1 MTLGLPGVIKV
12 KSFLPKALVGSQNK
26 KKAADEEEDEQ
37 VGLAKGEKREI
48 EGIIAE
54 NADTVEP
61 LLDSFGS
68 YSCDMVSYYY
78 TPFTTA
84 LLIFYREEC
93 GLPALYGIKEQDM
106 SYYVYFQGMIIPFQ
120 IVADVFIHSCNELY
134 HGWKIYD
141 YLVYTRYRFLQREC
155 RWKGLE
161 DSLDE
166 CIDESLRTLDQ
177 MCFSSQYY
185 MMMTVHVNGIF
196 MFVFGVEIMLRA
208 EYNFLGDQAAL
219 SVIPFV
225 IWSSIFIRKLV
236 LYLAIKIK
244 LWKIKHENTAWH
256 SAIPEEDEFDI
267 PGWEDINGASHDAF
281 IMNQRITQ
289 ETFRFKFLNY
299 NRTWLINQLPSI
311 LTPRTLRRSR
321 PYLINQFTR
330 ILNSL
335 NQDISS
341 DDEEDGGEQFGP
353 VALSAPSR
361 NLVRWWLA
369 QARRRMRLREVVQP
383 LINKARGT
391 QCEQCLSRKQLNVE
405 IVIPLEVLAEKFDEE
420 HPDEEFDQVAWKTF
434 WIRHQRY
441 RTVCLACVTAR
452 KEQERNIAMKDAGLF
467 AESDDDDR
475 DAEYPEWGP
484 VYLSAASRAMLISWY
499 RQAQEQLFGKG
510 GRKRKQVMIDVSD
523 DEGDEVPSQ
532 WANTKIDLSAAS
544 HALAIRWLRTARAN
558 IQKAKGLGGEDDASK
573 KLVHRRRKPGGKQ
586 EGGKKSKN
594 RKK

>member
-1 MTLGLPGVIKV
+1 MG
-12 KSFLPKALVGSQNK
+12 
-26 KKAADEEEDEQ
+26 
-37 VGLAKGEKREI
+37 
-48 EGIIAE
+48 
-54 NADTVEP
+54 
-61 LLDSFGS
+61 
-68 YSCDMVSYYY
+68 
-78 TPFTTA
+78 
-84 LLIFYREEC
+84 
-93 GLPALYGIKEQDM
+93 
-106 SYYVYFQGMIIPFQ
+106 
-120 IVADVFIHSCNELY
+120 
-134 HGWKIYD
+134 
-141 YLVYTRYRFLQREC
+141 
-155 RWKGLE
+155 
-161 DSLDE
+161 
-166 CIDESLRTLDQ
+166 
-177 MCFSSQYY
+177 
-185 MMMTVHVNGIF
+185 
-196 MFVFGVEIMLRA
+196 
-208 EYNFLGDQAAL
+208 
-219 SVIPFV
+219 
-225 IWSSIFIRKLV
+225 
-236 LYLAIKIK
+236 
-244 LWKIKHENTAWH
+244 
-256 SAIPEEDEFDI
+256 
-267 PGWEDINGASHDAF
+267 
-281 IMNQRITQ
+281 
-289 ETFRFKFLNY
+289 
-299 NRTWLINQLPSI
+299 
-311 LTPRTLRRSR
+311 
-321 PYLINQFTR
+321 FTR

-405 IVIPLEVLAEKFDEE
+405 IVIPLEVLAEKFDE
-420 HPDEEFDQVAWKTF
+420 VAWKTF